1 MKAYVRQSTQED
13 VDYLCN
19 NLRPEDR
26 EEVIASHGS
35 TKNALQT
42 GLDLSDECWTFLVK
56 ETHEIAG
63 IYGVAR
69 QDDMVACVWLLTTPA
84 VEKIWMTFLRE
95 TKRLTKELNKKY
107 SILTNSVDAE
117 YTVAIK
123 WLKFLGFTFI
133 NKHNYGGKPFLEFV
147 RI

>member
-1 MKAYVRQSTQED
+1 
-13 VDYLCN
+13 
-19 NLRPEDR
+19 
-26 EEVIASHGS
+26 
-35 TKNALQT
+35 
-42 GLDLSDECWTFLVK
+42 
-56 ETHEIAG
+56 
-63 IYGVAR
+63 
-69 QDDMVACVWLLTTPA
+69 
-84 VEKIWMTFLRE
+84 LRE